1 MSLHN
6 VSVIRIHFIFS
17 HPYVFVLGIHSVVV
31 CPFLQGHFSFYEKK
45 TVYHLVS
52 VRFKMVGCFYLVV

>member
-6 VSVIRIHFIFS
+6 VSVIRISFIFS
-17 HPYVFVLGIHSVVV
+17 HPYVFALGIRSVVV
-31 CPFLQGHFSFYEKK
+31 CPFLQGHFSCYEK

-52 VRFKMVGCFYLVV
+52 VHFKMVGCFYLVV